1 MSQKEEIQKIFEKNE
16 LEDLKRFIKKRESL
30 NKCNM
35 YLSYLFHFVQ
45 SSGIFIT
52 TIATGYNRE
61 EFIWLGVGLNILASL
76 INVYEQ
82 LNNNMSKKIMNDIKS
97 IKDNNYVD
105 EGLMVEQDKKDF
117 SQSPLNVPFLDNNKN
132 DSINV

>member
-82 LNNNMSKKIMNDIKS
+82 LNNNMSKKIMNDIKA

-105 EGLMVEQDKKDF
+105 ESLIIEGTKKNG
-117 SQSPLNVPFLDNNKN
+117 SQSSLHSSLLDDSANV
-132 DSINV
+132 